1 MKNNALKYAAQKL
14 NSSESERLRSLK
26 EYNIS
31 DNSIDESFDI
41 LTEMAQKV
49 TQCSVA
55 AISFF
60 DGDNLFFKG
69 LRGLNT
75 ECMDRGILPCDI
87 AITKSE
93 VYEVEDLSKH
103 PTLKANLL
111 NNNGDVLKYY
121 AGVPLISSEGYVL
134 GTLCVFDTK
143 PQKLSFEKRQLLTL
157 IGKELMDKLELRR
170 SQLMAKEALELRS
183 EKLIKRHM
191 DLLRQSKRLE
201 KAKAGIS
208 SKDQL
213 IRGIL
218 DNSPH
223 LISLFDRNG
232 HYIMVNSTVSHFL
245 ELPLNQ
251 IIGKHISEIHNDA
264 KSVAKN
270 LAMIELVADTRQAS
284 PSYTSELIIKG
295 IKNYYQVVMIPV
307 EDSTGELIMLRIAT
321 NVTKLKTL
329 EVDLHRKN
337 SELESL
343 VYSLSHDLRGPIST
357 ILGLLNVEKYA
368 SLSDMRQYF
377 NMIKEQTL
385 KMDSSIHD
393 LVELKNVTNRKITPE
408 PVDMIALV
416 DKVVC
421 AFKDSRVA
429 INLNLPEELTTST
442 DEYFI
447 QIALNRVLANAVNY
461 HRKDAENPQ
470 VEVVVQSIK
479 DGVLVLVK
487 DNGMGITK
495 RAMPRIFEMFYR
507 GSSCSNGHGLG
518 LYIAQNALNRMKGT
532 IDVRSFENMGT
543 EVEIFIPRVDGQ
555 AYFE

>member
-26 EYNIS
+26 EYDIS
-31 DNSIDESFDI
+31 DDSIDESFGI
-41 LTEMAQKV
+41 LTQMAQKA
-49 TQCSVA
+49 TQCSAA
-55 AISFF
+55 AISFLNK
-60 DGDNLFFKG
+60 DKLFFKNIVG
-69 LRGLNT
+69 INGEIL
-75 ECMDRGILPCDI
+75 DRGHVPCEI
-87 AITKSE
+87 TITKSD

-103 PTLKANLL
+103 PSIKLSLCSSEGETF
-111 NNNGDVLKYY
+111 KYY
-121 AGVPLISSEGYVL
+121 AGVPLINEEGYTI
-134 GTLCVFDTK
+134 GTICVFDTK
-143 PQKLSFEKRQLLTL
+143 PQKLSYEKLQLLCL
-157 IGKELMDKLELRR
+157 IAKELMDKLELRR
-170 SQLMAKEALELRS
+170 KNLRDREALQIRS
-183 EKLIKRHM
+183 EKLINRHM

-201 KAKAGIS
+201 KAKAGIN

-223 LISLFDRNG
+223 LISLLDRNG
-232 HYIMVNSTVSHFL
+232 HYIMVNGAVSHFL

-284 PSYTSELIIKG
+284 PSYTGELTIKG

-461 HRKDAENPQ
+461 HRKDAEDPQ
-470 VEVVVQSIK
+470 VEVVVKSIK

-495 RAMPRIFEMFYR
+495 RAMPRIFEMFFR
-507 GSSCSNGHGLG
+507 GSSYSNGHGLG

-543 EVEIFIPRVDGQ
+543 EVEIFIPRIDGQ